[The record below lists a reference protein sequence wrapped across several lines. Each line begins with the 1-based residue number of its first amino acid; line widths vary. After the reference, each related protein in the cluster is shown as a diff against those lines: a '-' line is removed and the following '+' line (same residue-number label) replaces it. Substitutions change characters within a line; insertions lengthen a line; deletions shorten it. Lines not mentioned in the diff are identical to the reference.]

1 MATGLM
7 AGQPLSNGDA
17 FYTVPLS
24 KPKA

>member
-7 AGQPLSNGDA
+7 AGQPLSNGDS